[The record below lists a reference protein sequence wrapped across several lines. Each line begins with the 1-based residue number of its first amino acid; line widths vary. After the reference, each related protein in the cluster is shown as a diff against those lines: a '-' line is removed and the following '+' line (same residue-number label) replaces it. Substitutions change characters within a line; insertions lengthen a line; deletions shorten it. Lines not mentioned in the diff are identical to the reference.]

1 MAKLEILEFPDRR
14 LRTKAT
20 PVSAFDSTLKQ
31 LAANMLETMYE
42 APGIGLAA
50 TQVDVHQRLL
60 VADVSEQRD
69 EPRVLVNPQI
79 LHAEGHQIYQEG
91 CLSVPG
97 VFAEVERA
105 GLIRVRAQDLDGKTF
120 EFEAVELLAVCVQH
134 EMDHLIGKLFVDYLS
149 PLKREM
155 VRRKLEK
162 ARRQADPEAASA

>member
-20 PVSAFDSTLKQ
+20 PVSAFDSTLRQ
-31 LAANMLETMYE
+31 LAASMLETMYE

-105 GLIRVRAQDLDGKTF
+105 DTRDPQVACVSRTARVG
-120 EFEAVELLAVCVQH
+120 
-134 EMDHLIGKLFVDYLS
+134 
-149 PLKREM
+149 
-155 VRRKLEK
+155 RR
-162 ARRQADPEAASA
+162 